1 MTNWQ
6 VIEIQTLRFA
16 CKSRLQSA
24 DSMQFLT
31 SRLFYL
37 QQCEDPVKQV
47 HYQFDVVDD
56 QWAIIR
62 SLWPC
67 CNLVAIELTQIAGGQ
82 TVVGHRSLVRA
93 ALHILT

>member
-37 QQCEDPVKQV
+37 QLYCEDPVKQV

-62 SLWPC
+62 SLRPC
-67 CNLVAIELTQIAGGQ
+67 VAIELTQIAGGQ